1 MNKFKIIEYVGAMVI
16 AIPVTAD
23 IFYYVINKNTNFH
36 EKTQDIENIDSMGN
50 FVLVEPVK
58 VEVKKIETPEI
69 KKEPVKKVDS
79 IVKPKEKKEI
89 TEESKKDTS
98 KMYFE

>member
-1 MNKFKIIEYVGAMVI
+1 MVEYLGMAVI
-16 AIPVTAD
+16 AIPITATMLYFLLNQKD
-23 IFYYVINKNTNFH
+23 NPIIEQPK
-36 EKTQDIENIDSMGN
+36 IENVDSVGS

-69 KKEPVKKVDS
+69 KKELVKKVDS

>member
-1 MNKFKIIEYVGAMVI
+1 MLYFLLNQKDNPIIEQ
-16 AIPVTAD
+16 P
-23 IFYYVINKNTNFH
+23 K
-36 EKTQDIENIDSMGN
+36 IENVDSVGS

-69 KKEPVKKVDS
+69 KKELVKKVDS

>member
-1 MNKFKIIEYVGAMVI
+1 MNKFKMVEYLGMAVI
-16 AIPVTAD
+16 AIPITATMLYFLLNQKD
-23 IFYYVINKNTNFH
+23 NPIIEQPK
-36 EKTQDIENIDSMGN
+36 IENVDSVGS

-58 VEVKKIETPEI
+58 VEVKKIETHEI
-69 KKEPVKKVDS
+69 KKELVKKVDS

>member
-1 MNKFKIIEYVGAMVI
+1 MNKFKMVEYLGI
-16 AIPVTAD
+16 AIIALPITAA
-23 IFYYVINKNTNFH
+23 ILYFVLNKKGNSMW
-36 EKTQDIENIDSMGN
+36 EQPQIENVDSVGS
-50 FVLVEPVK
+50 FVLDNPIK
-58 VEVKKIETPEI
+58 VEVKKVETPEV

>member
-1 MNKFKIIEYVGAMVI
+1 MVEYLGMAVI
-16 AIPVTAD
+16 AIPITATMLYFLLNQKD
-23 IFYYVINKNTNFH
+23 NPIIEQPK
-36 EKTQDIENIDSMGN
+36 IENVDSVGS
-50 FVLVEPVK
+50 FVLVEPVEVK
-58 VEVKKIETPEI
+58 VKKIETPII

>member
-1 MNKFKIIEYVGAMVI
+1 MNKFKMVEYLGMAVI
-16 AIPVTAD
+16 AIPITATMLYFLLNQKD
-23 IFYYVINKNTNFH
+23 NPIIEQPK
-36 EKTQDIENIDSMGN
+36 IENVDSVGS

-69 KKEPVKKVDS
+69 KKELVKKVDS